1 MTSRVMFL
9 CALAMVAS
17 VLSGTIL
24 MPAVRPLMAWV
35 APGNDSAVHA
45 FMALNLLGGILGAPL
60 CARLGRRFNHS
71 ARFIACLALGDA
83 LLLLL
88 CGAGLP
94 LGALLAVRT
103 AQGALNVGALSLLM
117 GQAPLGSGGRSG
129 AQSGIFGTAI
139 MVGVAL
145 GAPLGTALLPLGPRA
160 PLFTAVL
167 LEILVALVVG
177 RLSFALGNETAAPL
191 PSDRLG
197 ERQRLDLS
205 PALWVGLERFAIGC
219 FVVTF
224 ALHCR
229 SCLGRSDVQAGQLM
243 SAFLLPFVLTVYPAG
258 RLGDRLA
265 VERLAQLGLTGY
277 GLGFLALPYVS
288 AAGLVLLMPVLGVS
302 SALVFAAALKRALHT
317 AGAQGRVQAM
327 ACLNSAGNLGMFLG
341 TAVSGIVSALAR
353 ARGLGP
359 QVAHQLVFGMA
370 GVAQLIGVLALRFG
384 AVSPVSERARP
395 LPTSPSLKPGT
406 TVAVRSVD
414 RDK

>member
-45 FMALNLLGGILGAPL
+45 FMAFNLLGGIVGAPL
-60 CARLGRRFNHS
+60 CARVGRRFSHP

-117 GQAPLGSGGRSG
+117 GQAPLGNGGRSG
-129 AQSGIFGTAI
+129 AKSGVFGTAI

-167 LEILVALVVG
+167 LEVLVALVVG
-177 RLSFALGNETAAPL
+177 RLSFALGNEAAAPS
-191 PSDRLG
+191 PSEHQHQRLG

-229 SCLGRSDVQAGQLM
+229 SCLGRSDVESGQLM

-258 RLGDRLA
+258 RLADRLA

-288 AAGLVLLMPVLGVS
+288 AAGLILLMPVLGVS
-302 SALVFAAALKRALHT
+302 SALVFAAALKRALRG

-327 ACLNSAGNLGMFLG
+327 ACVNAAGNLGMFLG
-341 TAVSGIVSALAR
+341 TALSGVVSAVAR

-359 QVAHQLVFGMA
+359 QVGHQLVFVMA
-370 GVAQLIGVLALRFG
+370 GVAQLMGVLLLRFG
-384 AVSPVSERARP
+384 PVSPVSERASETASSRP
-395 LPTSPSLKPGT
+395 R
-406 TVAVRSVD
+406 A
-414 RDK
+414 